1 MRRLFLGFEGFDG
14 VISEKMFFCRALEEE
29 KATGKSA
36 AGPSGG
42 ESLHGLTSSN
52 ATVHAA
58 AVSDSSPGSQ
68 AGFSG
73 LLAEEDDLLPVVLG
87 APPPPKT
94 LDQIINEAA
103 VQHARP
109 APAPLTQVPSIVG
122 NTESG
127 SSAEVDEQQSGL
139 IGEGAATMEH
149 EIGNV
154 LEALLMHAE
163 SAASEQEAA
172 RAGPHWES
180 AHYTP
185 EGSSSYGGQAASTTI
200 DMHTLQVQQA
210 AQPWL
215 TEQPSSDLE
224 DCMLVDSAIDILLEE
239 IVSLDAEVY

>member
-1 MRRLFLGFEGFDG
+1 MASPAAMPLSMQRR
-14 VISEKMFFCRALEEE
+14 S
-29 KATGKSA
+29 ATA
-36 AGPSGG
+36 AQ
-42 ESLHGLTSSN
+42 
-52 ATVHAA
+52 AA
-58 AVSDSSPGSQ
+58 RQ
-68 AGFSG
+68 GFSG

-185 EGSSSYGGQAASTTI
+185 EGSAAT
-200 DMHTLQVQQA
+200 VAKQQA
-210 AQPWL
+210 PQL
-215 TEQPSSDLE
+215 TCTPCRFSKRPSPG
-224 DCMLVDSAIDILLEE
+224 
-239 IVSLDAEVY
+239 